1 MERFMELF
9 HNIPLIAGMIG
20 WFGAEIVKIVINCI
34 RGRTVKYITWKGLF
48 ASGGMPSSHA
58 ASMCALSAAIAFA
71 PNGGGFGSPAFAVSV
86 LVSAIVMYDAS
97 GVRKEAGEQAKAL
110 NLIMRDVFSTNP
122 EYSNRAFK
130 ELIGHTKAQ
139 VFVGAVFGIAVGVL
153 CGLFLPL

>member
-1 MERFMELF
+1 MHFEELF
-9 HNIPLIAGMIG
+9 HNIPLIAGIIG
-20 WFGAEIVKIVINCI
+20 WFGAEILKVLINCI
-34 RGRTVKYITWKGLF
+34 KGRTLKYVTWKSLF

-58 ASMCALSAAIAFA
+58 ASMCALSAAIAFI
-71 PNGGGFGSPAFAVSV
+71 PEGGFGCPAFAVSV

-110 NLIMRDVFSTNP
+110 NLIMRDMFSSNP
-122 EYSNRAFK
+122 EYADRAFK

-139 VFVGAVFGIAVGVL
+139 VFAGAVFGIAVGVL